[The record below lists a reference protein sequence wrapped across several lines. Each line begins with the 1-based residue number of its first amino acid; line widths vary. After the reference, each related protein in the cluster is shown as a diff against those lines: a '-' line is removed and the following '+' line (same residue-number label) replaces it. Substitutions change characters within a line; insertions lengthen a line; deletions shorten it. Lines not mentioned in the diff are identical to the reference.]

1 MKKGVFSVSVCVV
14 LVVFLSMFV
23 AVSAWSEESSIVGV
37 WSLVADDGPDKGKER
52 AQMEIYEK
60 DGVYEGE
67 YVKLPLS
74 APGALCTKCV
84 GDKKDKPLL
93 GLVFLWG
100 MKKTGDNE
108 YSGGKVYETEK
119 GKEYKCKLS
128 LDNPNRLKLQG
139 CIAFICKNKYWTRV
153 K

>member
-1 MKKGVFSVSVCVV
+1 
-14 LVVFLSMFV
+14 
-23 AVSAWSEESSIVGV
+23 
-37 WSLVADDGPDKGKER
+37 
-52 AQMEIYEK
+52 
-60 DGVYEGE
+60 
-67 YVKLPLS
+67 
-74 APGALCTKCV
+74 
-84 GDKKDKPLL
+84 
-93 GLVFLWG
+93 

-139 CIAFICKNKYWTRV
+139 CIGFICKSKYWNRI